1 MGVPKRLTEMQM
13 KFAHEIVTNEG
24 RKNATECAVDAGYT
38 KETAVVKA
46 SQLQNPKLYPLV
58 VKYIGELREEYQ
70 KKYAVTFER
79 HISELGKIRM
89 DALKKGAW
97 SAAVNAEVARGKAAG
112 LYVEQ
117 KIIRTGKLDDLS
129 AEELE
134 ARMKEIID
142 QYSPILDGKVEV
154 ADVKNLQKDIRLNGS
169 IPKCNKHL
177 IQLPHLLH
185 PRKRNNCTFTEN
197 YTILILIVACKD
209 LNHTVILFIQPALT
223 YRCC

>member
-142 QYSPILDGKVEV
+142 QYSPILEGKVEV
-154 ADVKNLQKDIRLNGS
+154 ADVKKLQKDIRLNGAKS
-169 IPKCNKHL
+169 KSSKPQQTKLKPL
-177 IQLPHLLH
+177 
-185 PRKRNNCTFTEN
+185 RKLESSDKEAASNSTSSSSSHKTEE
-197 YTILILIVACKD
+197 
-209 LNHTVILFIQPALT
+209 
-223 YRCC
+223 

>member
-142 QYSPILDGKVEV
+142 QYSPILEGKVEV
-154 ADVKNLQKDIRLNGS
+154 ADVKQLQKNIRLNGAKS
-169 IPKCNKHL
+169 KSSKPQQTKLKPL
-177 IQLPHLLH
+177 
-185 PRKRNNCTFTEN
+185 RKLETSDKE
-197 YTILILIVACKD
+197 VASSSTSSSSSHKKEE
-209 LNHTVILFIQPALT
+209 
-223 YRCC
+223 

>member
-129 AEELE
+129 ADELE

-142 QYSPILDGKVEV
+142 QYSPILEGKVEV
-154 ADVKNLQKDIRLNGS
+154 ADVKQLQKNIRLNGAKS
-169 IPKCNKHL
+169 KSSKPQQTKLKPL
-177 IQLPHLLH
+177 
-185 PRKRNNCTFTEN
+185 RKLETSDKE
-197 YTILILIVACKD
+197 VASSSTSSSSS
-209 LNHTVILFIQPALT
+209 HTT
-223 YRCC
+223 KE